1 MSKDAITLKANYNE
15 LEEAVEL
22 LLITNEY
29 DYAIVKFDKSTYEY
43 MVEAHKE
50 EITTEE

>member
-1 MSKDAITLKANYNE
+1 MSDVTKLKANYND

-29 DYAIVKFDKSTYEY
+29 DYAIVKFDKSAYEY
-43 MVEAHKE
+43 TIEAHKGE
-50 EITTEE
+50 TE